1 MTRLPTRLGTLL
13 LAVPLM
19 AQSPAPAATFEVADV
34 RVAAPNPAPN
44 GMHGGILRGNRYE
57 IRNATMLDLIR
68 TAYSVDSEEVVG
80 GPWWLG
86 LHRFDITA
94 LAPANTAPATLR
106 AMIRSL
112 LADRFTAVIRE
123 GTQPMA
129 GYVLTASAKPG
140 LRQASGSQA
149 DCQMSVRPQANGSD
163 LQHVTCTSM
172 MMSQFV
178 ERLPLPAMAADY
190 VPTRLV
196 ADQTR
201 LTGRWDFELEW
212 TPRAQLLRAGA
223 EGVTFQQALAKVGL
237 TLAEGKVPMTVLV
250 VESVNASPTA
260 NGADVVA
267 KLPQQAPPQFEVATV
282 RPSAPEAT
290 ASSGQLTP
298 TGQVTFTATTLRS
311 MMNFAWQIP
320 GDDYLVAP
328 DWVASRRFDVVAR
341 AYAEPISNAA
351 VDGDRFLLM
360 LRQLLGDRFRM
371 TYHVENRPVEAF
383 VLTADNPKLTKA
395 DPSTRTRC
403 AGTAAAGR
411 NPALT
416 RLITCQNATMAQ
428 FAEMLPRIVGSY
440 FRTPVADMTGL
451 DGAWD
456 FTINYSP
463 QNVFQ
468 TPGAGCGA
476 DVASTPTGA
485 LSIFEAIDRQLG
497 LRLRQEK
504 RVLPVMV
511 IDRISDDVVGN

>member
-1 MTRLPTRLGTLL
+1 MRRLRVLPGALL
-13 LAVPLM
+13 LAVPLI

-34 RVAAPNPAPN
+34 RAAAPNPAPN

-57 IRNATMLDLIR
+57 IRNATMLDLVR
-68 TAYSVDSEEVVG
+68 TAYGVDSEEIVG
-80 GPWWLG
+80 GPSWLG

-94 LAPANTAPATLR
+94 LAPVSTPPATLR
-106 AMIRSL
+106 AMLRSL
-112 LADRFTAVIRE
+112 LVDRFNAVIRA

-129 GYVLTASAKPG
+129 GYVLTANEKPG
-140 LRQASGSQA
+140 LRQASGTQA
-149 DCQMSVRPQANGSD
+149 DCQVSVRPQPNGTD
-163 LQHVTCTSM
+163 LQHVACTNM

-196 ADQTR
+196 ADRTG
-201 LTGRWDFELEW
+201 LTSRWDFEAEW

-223 EGVTFQQALAKVGL
+223 EGVTFQQALAKIGL
-237 TLAEGKVPMTVLV
+237 TLAEGTVPMSVLV
-250 VESVNASPTA
+250 VDGVNASPTV
-260 NGADVVA
+260 NGADVAV
-267 KLPQQAPPQFEVATV
+267 KLPPQPPPQFEVATV
-282 RPSAPEAT
+282 RPSPPAAT
-290 ASSGQLTP
+290 TSSGQLTP

-311 MMNFAWQIP
+311 LMNFAWQIP
-320 GDDYLVAP
+320 GDEYLVAP

-360 LRQLLGDRFRM
+360 LRQLLVERFAM
-371 TYHVENRPVEAF
+371 KYHVENRPVGAF
-383 VLTADNPKLTKA
+383 VLTAGTPKLTKA
-395 DPSTRTRC
+395 DPSMRTRC
-403 AGTAAAGR
+403 TGTAAAGR
-411 NPALT
+411 DPALT

-468 TPGAGCGA
+468 TPGAGGDA
-476 DVASTPTGA
+476 GVASTPTGA
-485 LSIFEAIDRQLG
+485 LSIFEAVDRQLG
-497 LRLRQEK
+497 LNLRSERRL
-504 RVLPVMV
+504 LPVMV
-511 IDRISDDVVGN
+511 VDSIAEDVVGN